1 MMIKI
6 QKIQNNPHYY
16 VGQEIIDF
24 STTPSFTKGKVEP
37 RNTVIRAFSY
47 LHQEK
52 YHVMPGGL
60 IRVSPSKDSLV
71 VSNQKGGTSKD
82 LWILGK
88 DDDFSGNS
96 IFKNRSFIDS
106 RLENISTKRAENLFW
121 MGRYL
126 TRAITTARMI
136 RFNLKNMLNIN
147 RYDDKN
153 SKNTK

>member
-1 MMIKI
+1 
-6 QKIQNNPHYY
+6 
-16 VGQEIIDF
+16 
-24 STTPSFTKGKVEP
+24 
-37 RNTVIRAFSY
+37 
-47 LHQEK
+47 
-52 YHVMPGGL
+52 MPGGL

-88 DDDFSGNS
+88 DEDLTTNS
-96 IFKNRSFIDS
+96 IFKNRTFIDS

-153 SKNTK
+153 SKNTSNILNLAL